1 MGALVSLLS
10 CGLCWAGGCPGCSCR
25 FLCLNMSCNSVN
37 LSSNYSYPIR
47 FMSLEQNLRYRCFLG
62 AWILRDWNS
71 DGGKIPSGTTIHVV
85 EDLVHGVTIVLTSG
99 GN

>member
-1 MGALVSLLS
+1 
-10 CGLCWAGGCPGCSCR
+10 
-25 FLCLNMSCNSVN
+25 
-37 LSSNYSYPIR
+37 
-47 FMSLEQNLRYRCFLG
+47 MSLEQNLRYRCFLG